1 MDENELSKKMLGVTN
16 ALFLEE
22 LAKGERCYLALR
34 INGEYEIFKGRFEE
48 VLSEED
54 PSWKF
59 LKEKGLADT
68 IPARAVLDHT
78 SDQQESI
85 ERIIA
90 GKEIVDFYY
99 VIFPASSDRREI
111 EKRWR
116 KKRQED
122 QEKKKLK
129 EITAQLG
136 TLVNYYRD
144 DMRVP
149 GYYYPLTMMEVEL
162 LVVGLSMVAFGYR
175 RWQP

>member
-1 MDENELSKKMLGVTN
+1 M
-16 ALFLEE
+16 
-22 LAKGERCYLALR
+22 
-34 INGEYEIFKGRFEE
+34 
-48 VLSEED
+48 
-54 PSWKF
+54 
-59 LKEKGLADT
+59 ADT

-122 QEKKKLK
+122 QEKQKLK
-129 EITAQLG
+129 ELTAQLG